1 MNETDLPR
9 DAHLRA
15 ALRHAPDRALAPPP
29 AVRAVILAAAHAA
42 LHDTAPQRA
51 GRWRP
56 RWRALWDLLR
66 QPAAG
71 AAFASL
77 ALATVLALMWRGA
90 PTDAAHE
97 APLARAPAA
106 ASPAVVEAA
115 APQAAAPQAPRERAP
130 SARPPERPPA
140 ATAAAVAP
148 DAAGRAAADVS
159 PRDADPLAPAL
170 AALAGAPHPAARAAE
185 QANAGSA
192 GDAAPAAW
200 LAELR
205 RETRGRWH
213 ATAAAPEDPGTALL
227 GHDGRLLGRLHLDE
241 TGAWWQDADGRWW
254 RAPLAATALQRLRV
268 PPPDAAA
275 PR

>member
-29 AVRAVILAAAHAA
+29 AVRAAILAAAHAA
-42 LHDTAPQRA
+42 LHGAAPQRA

-77 ALATVLALMWRGA
+77 ALATVLALMWRGGA

-97 APLARAPAA
+97 APLARAPAG
-106 ASPAVVEAA
+106 VEAA
-115 APQAAAPQAPRERAP
+115 APQAAAPQASRERAP

-140 ATAAAVAP
+140 ATATAGAP
-148 DAAGRAAADVS
+148 DAGAGRAAADVS
-159 PRDADPLAPAL
+159 ARDADPLAPAL

-185 QANAGSA
+185 QANVGGA

-200 LAELR
+200 LAELQ
-205 RETRGRWH
+205 RETRGRWR
-213 ATAAAPEDPGTALL
+213 ATAAAPGDPGTALL
-227 GHDGRLLGRLHLDE
+227 GRDGRLLGRLHLDE

-268 PPPDAAA
+268 PPPDAVA